1 MGKFTLAIF
10 EWVAAM
16 LGKDPDSTE
25 SELHAATEKFKTRED
40 FIAHLREEVKSET
53 DALIT
58 ENTALKSGIAELE
71 KNTSALQ
78 KQIADLESTIA
89 QRDAR
94 ITELEAMPQAN
105 HTTGDEQ
112 PPLPDPA
119 SDKNHYLNQGMN
131 ARVQR
136 THGVKFNK
144 A

>member
-10 EWVAAM
+10 GWVATM
-16 LGKDPDSTE
+16 LGIGHDSTE
-25 SELHAATEKFKTRED
+25 SEIHAATEKFKTRED
-40 FIAHLREEVKSET
+40 FIAHLREEVKSEM
-53 DALIT
+53 DALKT
-58 ENTALKSGIAELE
+58 ENTALNSAVEKLE
-71 KNTSALQ
+71 SNQDALQ
-78 KQIADLESTIA
+78 KQITDLEATIS
-89 QRDAR
+89 QRNAR
-94 ITELEAMPQAN
+94 ITELEAMPQAD

-112 PPLPDPA
+112 TPLPDPA

>member
-10 EWVAAM
+10 GWVATM
-16 LGKDPDSTE
+16 LGIGHDSTE
-25 SELHAATEKFKTRED
+25 SEIHAATEKFKTRED
-40 FIAHLREEVKSET
+40 FIAHLREEVKSEMDSVT
-53 DALIT
+53 A
-58 ENTALKSGIAELE
+58 ENTALKSGIAKLE
-71 KNTSALQ
+71 ETNSAQ
-78 KQIADLESTIA
+78 ADQIKKLEAAIA
-89 QRDAR
+89 TKDAR
-94 ITELEAMPQAN
+94 ITELEAMPQAD